1 MKTNY
6 IKQAWTSL
14 RQQPVV
20 SIVSVAGTALA
31 IFLIMLV
38 VMIDQVQY
46 EPFAP
51 ESNRDRWL
59 IYRTGTI
66 SNEKW
71 GTDDMSN
78 GPIGFKTVK
87 QVLYRMEVPEAVT
100 AFSVIPSTAS
110 ISLPNEPA
118 FGQQLLDVDD
128 GFWKVF
134 DFTFVE
140 GKPFTKEDFD
150 SGLTKAVVSEST
162 AKKLFGTTDVVGR
175 EMLINHTPYNI
186 CGVVED
192 VSNLA
197 SFSYADIW
205 VPFTSTTLADFRW
218 SEYMGGLSMIML
230 AKDPSDMPAM
240 REECHKLFDELNKE
254 AAAKGWKFHHRERPY
269 TQLVMAYTVAANK
282 DPDMDSVYRHKLI
295 DFLILL
301 IVPAVNLS
309 SMTHSRMV
317 RRREEIGVRRAFGA
331 KRSEIVAN
339 LFFESLIITIVS
351 GLIGL
356 LMSLICGLCFGDS
369 IFNPSGWSDNYKV
382 TSVSLVQL
390 FHWSTFAWT
399 MLFCFI
405 LNLLSAALPSIIASR
420 VNIVNAISGKH

>member
-38 VMIDQVQY
+38 VMIDQVEY

-66 SNEKW
+66 VNEKW
-71 GTDDMSN
+71 GENRSN

-87 QVLYRMEVPEAVT
+87 QVLYRMEIPEAVT
-100 AFSVIPSTAS
+100 AFSVNPSTAS

-134 DFTFVE
+134 DFTFIE
-140 GKPFTKEDFD
+140 GKPFTKDDFD

-186 CGVVED
+186 CGVVEN

-205 VPFTSTTLADFRW
+205 VPFTSTTVADFRW
-218 SEYMGGLSMIML
+218 CEYMGGLSMIML

-240 REECHKLFDELNKE
+240 REECHRLFDELNKD
-254 AAAKGWKFHHRERPY
+254 AAAKGWKFLHLERPY
-269 TQLVMAYTVAANK
+269 TQFVMAKTRDASQG
-282 DPDMDSVYRHKLI
+282 PDMDSVYRRKFI
-295 DFLILL
+295 VFLILL

-331 KRSEIVAN
+331 KRSEIIAN

-369 IFNPSGWSDNYKV
+369 IFDPFSWSDNYKV

-390 FHWSTFAWT
+390 FHWSTFAWA

-405 LNLLSAALPSIIASR
+405 LNLLSTGIPAWRASR
-420 VNIVNAISGKH
+420 ANIVESIAGLRK

>member
-197 SFSYADIW
+197 MFAYADIW

>member
-59 IYRTGTI
+59 IYRTGSI
-66 SNEKW
+66 ANENW
-71 GTDDMSN
+71 GENRSN

-87 QVLYRMEVPEAVT
+87 QVLYRMEIPEAVT
-100 AFSVIPSTAS
+100 AFSVNPSTAS

-205 VPFTSTTLADFRW
+205 VPFTSTTVADFSW
-218 SEYMGGLSMIML
+218 CEYMGGLSMIML

-240 REECHKLFDELNKE
+240 REECHRLFDELNEE
-254 AAAKGWKFHHRERPY
+254 AATKGWKFYHLERPY
-269 TQLVMAYTVAANK
+269 TQYIHAYTPWANIG
-282 DPDMDSVYRHKLI
+282 PDMDSVYRRKLI
-295 DFLILL
+295 VFLILL

-331 KRSEIVAN
+331 KRSEIIAN

-356 LMSLICGLCFGDS
+356 LMSLICGLCFGDV
-369 IFNPSGWSDNYKV
+369 IFAPSSWSDNYTV
-382 TSVSLVQL
+382 TSVSLFQL
-390 FHWSTFAWT
+390 FHWSTCAWA

-405 LNLLSAALPSIIASR
+405 LNLLSAALPSINASR